1 MQPVRASG
9 MRYTEEQV
17 SMLERLEHGLVW
29 EWGKD
34 LETDDILHFLD
45 EEGLLKP
52 REDVERHLLTLSQRG
67 KIALESLRSQSG
79 PDCQKETGGKEGS
92 RNGSEVA
99 SHSVK
104 QKRNKL
110 FQAVAGVVGT
120 AVTAFVVEQLTG
132 LLSYV
137 FGLLF
142 G

>member
-1 MQPVRASG
+1 

-29 EWGKD
+29 EWDKD

-52 REDVERHLLTLSQRG
+52 REDVARHLLTLSQKG
-67 KIALESLRSQSG
+67 KITLESLRSQSG

-92 RNGSEVA
+92 RNGSEVT

-110 FQAVAGVVGT
+110 FQAMAGVVGT

>member
-1 MQPVRASG
+1 

-29 EWGKD
+29 EWGED
-34 LETDDILHFLD
+34 LETDDILHFLE

-52 REDVERHLLTLSQRG
+52 REDVARHLLTLSQKG
-67 KIALESLRSQSG
+67 KITLESLRSQSG
-79 PDCQKETGGKEGS
+79 PGCQKETGGKKGS

-99 SHSVK
+99 GHSIK
-104 QKRNKL
+104 QKGNKL
-110 FQAVAGVVGT
+110 LHAVAGIVGAAVV
-120 AVTAFVVEQLTG
+120 AFIVEQFSG